1 MRFSLLISLLLWTFS
16 ASSTPKEDKHTE
28 VSLRMIGHQ
37 ILLNVGDSTSRV
49 LPIQHDGESYRIR
62 FATEFGF
69 SPDDLTRIID
79 SVVTSTQLTNSY
91 NVAFQACDTKET
103 VHMYEVGMTANE
115 NVLACRS
122 RDQPIG
128 CYELVFTILDAP
140 AEVEVQLTTSE
151 TLKEYASS
159 DYREVHKLL
168 ILLVIVLLILLA
180 TVAFLLKRIG
190 NREKERDPN
199 EIRIGSYVFNP
210 IRMELKLQGDPI
222 ELTSKESDL
231 LQLLCNSAN
240 DTVDRETILRTVWG
254 DDGDYV
260 GRTLDV
266 FISKLRKKLEA
277 DPNVKIANIR
287 GIGYKLV
294 VDESR

>member
-1 MRFSLLISLLLWTFS
+1 MRFPILLGLFFYTVCVHS
-16 ASSTPKEDKHTE
+16 APQEDKHTE

-37 ILLNVGDSTSRV
+37 VLLSVGDSTSRV
-49 LPIQHDGESYRIR
+49 LPIEKDGQSYRIR
-62 FATEFGF
+62 FETDFGF
-69 SPDDLTRIID
+69 NPDELATIVD
-79 SVVTSTQLTNSY
+79 SVANATQLARSY
-91 NVAFQACDTKET
+91 NVAFQTCHSNET
-103 VHMYEVGMTANE
+103 VHMYEVGVKPEE

-122 RDQPIG
+122 RDQPVG

-140 AEVEVQLTTSE
+140 AEIEVQPTTSE
-151 TLKEYASS
+151 TLSEYASS

-168 ILLVIVLLILLA
+168 ILLVVVLLILLA
-180 TVAFLLKRIG
+180 IVAFLLKRTRRDE
-190 NREKERDPN
+190 REFDPN
-199 EIRIGSYVFNP
+199 EIQIGSYVFNP
-210 IRMELKLQGDPI
+210 MRMELKLQGDSI

-240 DTVDRETILRTVWG
+240 NTVDRETILKTVWG

-287 GIGYKLV
+287 GVGYKLV
-294 VDESR
+294 VNEA

>member
-1 MRFSLLISLLLWTFS
+1 MRLSMLIGLLFWMFS
-16 ASSTPKEDKHTE
+16 ASSTPQEDKHTE

-37 ILLNVGDSTSRV
+37 ILLSVGDSTSRV
-49 LPIQHDGESYRIR
+49 LPIQNEGESYRIR

-69 SPDDLTRIID
+69 NPEDLTSIID
-79 SVVTSTQLTNSY
+79 SVVASTQLASSY
-91 NVAFQACDTKET
+91 NVAFQTCDTKET

-128 CYELVFTILDAP
+128 CYELVFTILDSP
-140 AEVEVQLTTSE
+140 AEVEVQPTTSE
-151 TLKEYASS
+151 TLREYASS

-168 ILLVIVLLILLA
+168 ILLVVVLLILLA

-190 NREKERDPN
+190 SREKERDPN

-240 DTVDRETILRTVWG
+240 NTVDRETILRTVWG

-287 GIGYKLV
+287 GVGYKLV
-294 VDESR
+294 VEESR

>member
-1 MRFSLLISLLLWTFS
+1 MRLSMLIGLLLWTFS
-16 ASSTPKEDKHTE
+16 ASSTPQEDKHTE

-37 ILLNVGDSTSRV
+37 ILLSVGDSTSRV
-49 LPIQHDGESYRIR
+49 LPIEKDSDSYRIR

-69 SPDDLTRIID
+69 NPEDLTSIID
-79 SVVTSTQLTNSY
+79 SVVASTQLASSY
-91 NVAFQACDTKET
+91 NVAFQTCGTKET

-128 CYELVFTILDAP
+128 CYELVFTVLDAP
-140 AEVEVQLTTSE
+140 AEVEVQPTTSE
-151 TLKEYASS
+151 TLREYASS

-168 ILLVIVLLILLA
+168 ILLVVILLILLA

-190 NREKERDPN
+190 SREKERDPN

-240 DTVDRETILRTVWG
+240 NTVDRETILRTVWG

-294 VDESR
+294 VEEA

>member
-1 MRFSLLISLLLWTFS
+1 MRITTLVGLIFWNVAVLS
-16 ASSTPKEDKHTE
+16 APQEDKHIE
-28 VSLRMIGHQ
+28 VSMRMIGHQ
-37 ILLNVGDSTSRV
+37 ILLSVGDSTSRV
-49 LPIQHDGESYRIR
+49 LPIEKQGDSYRIR

-69 SPDDLTRIID
+69 NPDKLATIID
-79 SVVTSTQLTNSY
+79 SVVNATHLANGY
-91 NVAFQACDTKET
+91 NVAVQSCHTNET
-103 VHMYEVGMTANE
+103 VHMYEVGIETE
-115 NVLACRS
+115 QNVLACRS
-122 RDQPIG
+122 RDQPVA

-140 AEVEVQLTTSE
+140 TEIEEQPTTSE
-151 TLKEYASS
+151 TLQEYASS

-168 ILLVIVLLILLA
+168 VLLVVVLLVLMV
-180 TVAFLLKRIG
+180 TVGLLLKRI
-190 NREKERDPN
+190 RKRDTERDPDD
-199 EIRIGSYVFNP
+199 IKIGSFVFNP
-210 IRMELKLQGDPI
+210 IRMELKLQDEPI

-240 DTVDRETILRTVWG
+240 DTVDRQTILKTVWG

-287 GIGYKLV
+287 GIGYKLI
-294 VDESR
+294 VDKT

>member
-1 MRFSLLISLLLWTFS
+1 MRYSLLLGPLLLCFAAFS
-16 ASSTPKEDKHTE
+16 SPQQDKHTE

-37 ILLNVGDSTSRV
+37 MLLAVGDSTSRV
-49 LPIQHDGESYRIR
+49 LPIENDGESYRIR

-69 SPDDLTRIID
+69 NPDEVAGIID
-79 SVVTSTQLTNSY
+79 SVVASTQLATSY
-91 NVAFQACDTKET
+91 NVAFQTCHTKET
-103 VHMYEVGMTANE
+103 VHMYEVGMTSNE
-115 NVLACRS
+115 NVLACLS
-122 RDQPIG
+122 RDQPVG
-128 CYELVFTILDAP
+128 CYELVFTIKDAP
-140 AEVEVQLTTSE
+140 AEIEVQPTTAE

-190 NREKERDPN
+190 TREKEQDPN
-199 EIRIGSYVFNP
+199 DIRIGSYVFNP
-210 IRMELKLQGDPI
+210 IRMELKLQGQPV

-254 DDGDYV
+254 DDGDYI

-287 GIGYKLV
+287 GVGYKLI
-294 VDESR
+294 VDQP